1 MSTTVPPVAASAVPS
16 PPATRLPGR
25 RWRDWRLLA
34 GVVLVLGSAVAGA
47 RLVAVTDH
55 TDPTWAA
62 ATDLVPGAV
71 LAPSSLVQVAARVD
85 GPTNPYLTGPVP
97 EGYVLVRPVEAGE
110 LVPATAVAPAV
121 ELQGRT
127 RLVAVSVDAAT
138 TPGELGPGDVVDV
151 WEVPSE
157 GPALLLA
164 DGVTVAEAR
173 SADTGFGSSADSVVL
188 SLSTGTVTDEE
199 LTATVSRLV
208 SASSAGRVV
217 LTTTIGGR

>member
-1 MSTTVPPVAASAVPS
+1 MSTTLAPVAASAAPS

-47 RLVAVTDH
+47 RLVAAADH

-62 ATDLVPGAV
+62 AVDLVPGTS
-71 LAPSSLVQVAARVD
+71 LSSSSVVQVPARVD
-85 GPTNPYLTGPVP
+85 GTGNPYLSGPVP
-97 EGYVLVRPVEAGE
+97 EGYVLVRAVEAGE
-110 LVPATAVAPAV
+110 LVPASAVAPAADL
-121 ELQGRT
+121 EERT

-138 TPGELGPGDVVDV
+138 TPGDLGPGDVVDV

-164 DGVTVAEAR
+164 DGVAVAEAR
-173 SADTGFGSSADSVVL
+173 SAEAGFGASADSVVL
-188 SLSTGTVTDEE
+188 SLSAGAAGEDE
-199 LTATVSRLV
+199 LTETVSRLV
-208 SASSAGRVV
+208 SASAAGRVV
-217 LTTTIGGR
+217 LTTTLGGR

>member
-1 MSTTVPPVAASAVPS
+1 MSTTVAPVATSPAPS

-47 RLVAVTDH
+47 RLVAVADH

-62 ATDLVPGAV
+62 ATDLVPGAE

-85 GPTNPYLTGPVP
+85 GPSNPYLTGPVP
-97 EGYVLVRPVEAGE
+97 EGYVLVRAVEAGE
-110 LVPATAVAPAV
+110 LVPASAVAPAG
-121 ELQGRT
+121 ELERRT
-127 RLVAVSVDAAT
+127 RLVAVAVQADT

-151 WEVPSE
+151 WEVPAE
-157 GPALLLA
+157 GPAVLLA
-164 DGVTVAEAR
+164 DGVSVAEAR
-173 SADTGFGSSADSVVL
+173 SADSGFGASTDSVVL
-188 SLSTGTVTDEE
+188 SLRAGTAADEE

-208 SASSAGRVV
+208 SASAGGRVV